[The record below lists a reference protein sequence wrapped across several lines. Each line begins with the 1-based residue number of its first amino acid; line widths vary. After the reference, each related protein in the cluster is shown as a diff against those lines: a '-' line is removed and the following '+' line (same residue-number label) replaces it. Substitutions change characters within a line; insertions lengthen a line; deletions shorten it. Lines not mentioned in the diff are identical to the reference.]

1 MSQADT
7 SLEDHKPLVLTRS
20 VEVATALVIALFGL
34 LVAWDSQRVGAAW
47 GDQGPEAGFFPFYIG
62 IFLVLSGLGTVVYAF
77 FSDAGKKVAHEPF
90 VRRGQLKAV
99 LRVFIPT
106 TVYVILMQFIGLY
119 AAMAIYIAA
128 FMMINGGYSVLKA
141 LPFAAVVPVIVFVM
155 FEIWFLVPLP
165 KGPIEAM
172 LGY

>member
-1 MSQADT
+1 MSEKDT

-20 VEVATALVIALFGL
+20 VEVATALVIALLGL
-34 LVAWDSQRVGAAW
+34 LVAWDSQRMGAAW

-62 IFLVLSGLGTVVYAF
+62 SFLVLSGLGTVVYAF

-90 VRRGQLKAV
+90 VRRGQFKAV

-106 TVYVILMQFIGLY
+106 AVYVILMQFIGLY
-119 AAMAIYIAA
+119 AAMGIYIAA
-128 FMMINGGYSVLKA
+128 FMVINGGYSA
-141 LPFAAVVPVIVFVM
+141 IRAMSFAAVVPVVVFVM

-172 LGY
+172 LGF

>member
-1 MSQADT
+1 MSQEDT
-7 SLEDHKPLVLTRS
+7 SHEDHKPLVLTRS
-20 VEVATALVIALFGL
+20 VEVATALVIALLGL
-34 LVAWDSQRVGAAW
+34 LVVWDSQRMGASW

-62 IFLVLSGLGTVVYAF
+62 SFLVLSGLGTVVYAF
-77 FSDAGKKVAHEPF
+77 FSDAGKKAAHEPF
-90 VRRGQLKAV
+90 VRRGQFKAV
-99 LRVFIPT
+99 LRVFVPT
-106 TVYVILMQFIGLY
+106 VVYVVLMQFIGLY

-141 LPFAAVVPVIVFVM
+141 VAFAAVVPVVVFVM

>member
-1 MSQADT
+1 MSEKDT

-20 VEVATALVIALFGL
+20 VEVATALVIALLGL
-34 LVAWDSQRVGAAW
+34 LVAWDSQRMGAAW

-62 IFLVLSGLGTVVYAF
+62 SFLVLSGLGTVVYAF
-77 FSDAGKKVAHEPF
+77 FSDAGKKAAHEPF
-90 VRRGQLKAV
+90 VRRGQFKAV

-106 TVYVILMQFIGLY
+106 AVYVILMQFIGLY
-119 AAMAIYIAA
+119 AAMGIYIAA
-128 FMMINGGYSVLKA
+128 FMVINGGYSA
-141 LPFAAVVPVIVFVM
+141 IRAMSFAAVVPVVVFVM

-172 LGY
+172 LGF